1 MKVFVQIAAAAVV
14 AASMSGCATVTG
26 GDGMAAGAIYSGYKM
41 GGAVGPGAGTKTGRS
56 CAMSILGLVALGD
69 ASIASAK
76 AAGGIAQVSYVDHEI
91 FSVLGIYGT
100 TCTVVVG
107 Q

>member
-1 MKVFVQIAAAAVV
+1 
-14 AASMSGCATVTG
+14 
-26 GDGMAAGAIYSGYKM
+26 
-41 GGAVGPGAGTKTGRS
+41 
-56 CAMSILGLVALGD
+56 MSILGLVALGD

-76 AAGGIAQVSYVDHEI
+76 AAGGIAQVAYVDHEI